1 MSKVLPEIS
10 KQIRSKDILVVLEKN
25 FNTIAPVWLP
35 AQTSW
40 VNNLYKTFHDYEKF
54 MIIMH
59 LLMKTFDFYSK
70 TFVKLNYEEFFYQNS
85 IEVEKINIMEI
96 SISLNIPK
104 ETTRRKVNELVEM
117 GSIKRIDKKFTINRD
132 TWPNIKP
139 EETIKRMSRF
149 YQLFQ
154 KCVLKRS

>member
-1 MSKVLPEIS
+1 MSKLFPEMS
-10 KQIRSKDILVVLEKN
+10 KQIRSQDIRSIIEKN
-25 FNTIAPVWLP
+25 FISIIP
-35 AQTSW
+35 AWVPLQLSW
-40 VNNLYKTFHDYEKF
+40 VNGVYRTFHDYEKF